1 MPSRPNSGTSQ
12 SFNPTKQLNTNTA
25 TMSLYGGKTLTSLS
39 NTPNGEVSSDTT
51 FHYHQDGKIVWAEYS
66 GGSVIRGTLIATVR
80 EGAEVEGT
88 LDMRYQHVNK
98 EGELMTGRCVSVPE
112 VLEDGRLR
120 LRETWEWTSGDR
132 SRGESVVEEVRS

>member
-1 MPSRPNSGTSQ
+1 
-12 SFNPTKQLNTNTA
+12 
-25 TMSLYGGKTLTSLS
+25 MSLYDNKILTSLS
-39 NTPNGEVSSDTT
+39 NTPNGEVGSDTT
-51 FHYHQDGKIVWAEYS
+51 FHYHQEGNIVWAEYS
-66 GGSVIRGTLIATVR
+66 GGSVVRGTLIATVR

-98 EGELMTGRCVSVPE
+98 EGGLMTGRCISVPE

-120 LRETWEWTSGDR
+120 LHETWEWTSGDR